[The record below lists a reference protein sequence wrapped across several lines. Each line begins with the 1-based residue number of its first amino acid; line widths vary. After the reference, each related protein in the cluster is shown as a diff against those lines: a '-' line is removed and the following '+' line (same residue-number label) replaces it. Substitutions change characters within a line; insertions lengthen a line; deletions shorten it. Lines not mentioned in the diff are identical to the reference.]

1 MERNEV
7 TQSQSQVALV
17 QGASRGVGLEFTRQL
32 LERRYVSHVIA
43 TCRKPEE
50 SDALAQLGERSAG
63 RLSVVRLDVADE
75 KSIIDAVGAV
85 KKTAERLHL
94 LINCAGILHDE
105 SGVRPEKR
113 LESVD
118 PDILQRVFEVNAFG
132 PLLMA
137 KHFHP
142 FLRHADRS
150 VLANLSARVGSI
162 GDDRSGGWYAYR
174 GSKAA
179 QNMFTKNTAL
189 ELARRAPRCICVALH
204 PGTVETELSRPFRG
218 RIPADKLFSVERAAG
233 QLLDV
238 MDRLKPKDSGSFFA
252 WDGTPIPW

>member
-1 MERNEV
+1 M
-7 TQSQSQVALV
+7 
-17 QGASRGVGLEFTRQL
+17 TRQL
-32 LERRYVSHVIA
+32 LKRTNVSRVIA
-43 TCRKPEE
+43 TCRKPDE
-50 SDALAQLGERSAG
+50 SDALVQLGERSAG

-75 KSIIDAVGAV
+75 KSIIGAV
-85 KKTAERLHL
+85 TAVKETAERLHL

-105 SGVRPEKR
+105 SGIRPEKR
-113 LESVD
+113 LESID
-118 PDILQRVFEVNAFG
+118 PEVLHRVFAVNAFG

-142 FLRHADRS
+142 LLRHDDRS
-150 VLANLSARVGSI
+150 VFANLSARVGSI
-162 GDDRSGGWYAYR
+162 GDDRTGGWYSYR

-179 QNMFTKNTAL
+179 QNMFTKNTAI

-218 RIPADKLFSVERAAG
+218 GVPTEKLFSVERAAG

-238 MDRLKPKDSGSFFA
+238 IDRLDPKDSGAFFA
-252 WDGTPIPW
+252 WDGTSIPW